1 MGVEAHDMQTHV
13 CKLKKTL
20 YKLRRHPWD
29 NTHMRSLKK
38 ITSSQMGARRTFKKV
53 QDRGSWYLVTL
64 DGYIEY

>member
-1 MGVEAHDMQTHV
+1 MGVEAHDKKTHV

-29 NTHMRSLKK
+29 NTYMRSLNKM
-38 ITSSQMGARRTFKKV
+38 TSSQMGARRNFEKV
-53 QDRGSWYLVTL
+53 QDRGSWYPVTL